1 MNCLGKKPRADLIKT
16 LHSHYFRS
24 FLSPNS
30 PPLSLSLDEGLTMA
44 CLYSASIELG
54 GYQGMPSDTAKKIA
68 LVVDSAVTECKKG
81 MMNLHD
87 SVSPRGRSNEETCR
101 SGAEEQVH
109 SCDRVGTSSEMKKD
123 KLNNTRYFIIKSL
136 NHQNIQL
143 SIRKGIWATQVM
155 NEPILEEA
163 FQNSGKVILIFSVN
177 MSGFF
182 QGYAQMMSSVGWR
195 RDNIWS
201 QGSGKNNPWGRSFK
215 VKWLRLND
223 LPFQKTLHLKNPW
236 NDFKPV
242 KISRDCQELP
252 GDIGEALCELLD
264 EGDHMDVN
272 LKRDEISGG
281 DFSARRP
288 YIEPFHSIQDEDFN
302 VPPMHMAPVL
312 YPSYQ
317 HQAEACRF
325 QLPHQRAGVMFNNS
339 SNVPGTSKVKQSR
352 HCQIN
357 GSSANRIDNSSRINS
372 WGLSAERSPIIGTFT
387 EDDILEMTYEE
398 YLEAHTRGSRRL
410 HHSAAGRSTS
420 LQKSSSSKERSDDS
434 QSASSSKKRT
444 YSQSLE

>member
-1 MNCLGKKPRADLIKT
+1 MA
-16 LHSHYFRS
+16 
-24 FLSPNS
+24 
-30 PPLSLSLDEGLTMA
+30 SLVES
-44 CLYSASIELG
+44 SVS
-54 GYQGMPSDTAKKIA
+54 
-68 LVVDSAVTECKKG
+68 ECQKN
-81 MMNLHD
+81 MTNVHD
-87 SVSPRGRSNEETCR
+87 SVSPRDRSNEETCR
-101 SGAEEQVH
+101 SGADEQVH

-143 SIRKGIWATQVM
+143 SIKKGIWATQVM

-182 QGYAQMMSSVGWR
+182 QGYAQMMSSVSWR

-215 VKWLRLND
+215 VKWLRLHD
-223 LPFQKTLHLKNPW
+223 LPFQRTLHLKNPW

-252 GDIGEALCELLD
+252 ADIGEALCELLD
-264 EGDHMDVN
+264 EGNDMHLN
-272 LKRDEISGG
+272 LKTDEISGD
-281 DFSARRP
+281 DFSARKP
-288 YIEPFHSIQDEDFN
+288 YIEPFHSVQDEDFN
-302 VPPMHMAPVL
+302 VPPMHMTPVL
-312 YPSYQ
+312 YPSLLYQ
-317 HQAEACRF
+317 HQAEASRF
-325 QLPHQRAGVMFNNS
+325 QFPHQRAGLMFNNS
-339 SNVPGTSKVKQSR
+339 SNVPGASKVKQSR
-352 HCQIN
+352 HCLVD
-357 GSSANRIDNSSRINS
+357 GSSANRTDNSSRTNN
-372 WGLSAERSPIIGTFT
+372 WGMSAEASPLIGTFT
-387 EDDILEMTYEE
+387 DDDILEMTYEE

-434 QSASSSKKRT
+434 HSASSSKKRT
-444 YSQSLE
+444 YRQSLE